1 MSSSGR
7 EGYFAVSTQVR
18 REDPADKSGI
28 APVDAEMAERIKDI
42 EKAARDWGV
51 RPDHIEGKFLAAWLN
66 AARTLS
72 RLVVGA
78 ESEVKEII
86 GGAKELAELE
96 LEKLRKYNM
105 AAAMTIRQA
114 EVAKEAVIANVTK
127 GLSDRLIKDMG
138 PWLVLKQTGYNLRQ
152 AWHLAGIVSVCA
164 VLIAA
169 AGYEFRAWEDAPL
182 MAGFERCAARPLTG
196 TLSGEKVPLCLLSD
210 LAPRPAGAAAAGLK
224 EWAASLFR

>member
-1 MSSSGR
+1 MS
-7 EGYFAVSTQVR
+7 AVDRKTPGLDGTIEKDDVGQ
-18 REDPADKSGI
+18 AM
-28 APVDAEMAERIKDI
+28 AEMSDRIREAER
-42 EKAARDWGV
+42 AARDWGV
-51 RPDHIEGKFLAAWLN
+51 QPDEMEGKFVSAILWAMRAVGKIVAA
-66 AARTLS
+66 
-72 RLVVGA
+72 
-78 ESEVKEII
+78 
-86 GGAKELAELE
+86 GAKEAKTIVADAKEVADLE

-114 EVAKEAVIANVTK
+114 EVAKEVVIANVTK
-127 GLSDRLIKDMG
+127 GLSDRLIADMG